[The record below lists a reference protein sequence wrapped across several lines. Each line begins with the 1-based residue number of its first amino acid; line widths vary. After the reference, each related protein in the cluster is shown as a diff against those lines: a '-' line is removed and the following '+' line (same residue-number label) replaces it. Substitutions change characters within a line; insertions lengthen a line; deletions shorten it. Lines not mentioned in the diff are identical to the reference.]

1 MLWILRFIIHV
12 LCVIYNIIFCCTFFS
27 LLICNNFL
35 FTNKQ
40 VYVKDESPPK
50 KKTTTTVAVATTA
63 NSEVEKQHSKTG
75 APVATA
81 TDGLNSLVQ
90 AAGIQIVSDADGTR
104 VQQYKCAMQV
114 SIINL

>member
-1 MLWILRFIIHV
+1 MHCDV
-12 LCVIYNIIFCCTFFS
+12 
-27 LLICNNFL
+27 
-35 FTNKQ
+35 Q

-50 KKTTTTVAVATTA
+50 KKAATTVAVATTA
-63 NSEVEKQHSKTG
+63 NSEAEKHQQNKTG
-75 APVATA
+75 AALTAA

-114 SIINL
+114 RKLLQVLAIIIFHEGKQTTQHFNNTSIP